1 MRRFIIILLTL
12 FLYQL
17 FSYKAYAM
25 QDASGSSAALTTLMQ
40 VKEENSH
47 IRILKKFLEKYSSPL
62 TPYAQSFVDN
72 AAKYDLDWRLVAAIS
87 GLESTFGQQIP
98 YNSYNGWGWG
108 IYGDNI
114 IRFSSWD
121 EGIQTVSKGLREN
134 YINKWQAQDVYE
146 IGRIY
151 ASSPTWAVR
160 VEWIMNRMQ
169 EFELANARETLSLSL

>member
-1 MRRFIIILLTL
+1 MRYFIIILLTL
-12 FLYQL
+12 FLSQL
-17 FSYKAYAM
+17 FPYKAYAM

-40 VKEENSH
+40 VKEEDRH
-47 IRILKKFLEKYSSPL
+47 IKILKKFLEKQSSPL
-62 TPYAQSFVDN
+62 TPYAGSFVDN

-134 YINKWQAQDVYE
+134 YINKWKASNIYE
-146 IGRIY
+146 IGRFY

-160 VEWIMNRMQ
+160 VEYIMNKIQ